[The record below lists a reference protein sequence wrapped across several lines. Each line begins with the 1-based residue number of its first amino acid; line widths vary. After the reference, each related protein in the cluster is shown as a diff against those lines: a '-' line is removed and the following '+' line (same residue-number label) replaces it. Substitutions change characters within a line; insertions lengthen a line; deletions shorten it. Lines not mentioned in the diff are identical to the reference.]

1 MQRSAQGYWL
11 ADAGPVVAR
20 PVLAERVSADVVVIG
35 GGYLGMWTAWHL
47 RAAGATVALLEADEC
62 GHGPSGRNGG
72 FLNGM
77 WERVG
82 ELEELFGREAALAV
96 ARAAAESIDLIDAWC
111 AAQGVDAHL
120 VRAPM
125 LEVSAAPGQD
135 GVWGD
140 AVAAARAMGRG
151 DELVEVDAAGARA
164 VCDSP
169 LFRGGVLWQ
178 GAATVH
184 PARLALGL
192 RGALI
197 AAGVEVY
204 EHSRVVGVEDGAD
217 GVVVR
222 VDGGG
227 AVRAGA
233 GVLAINHA
241 SAGVK
246 PLRGALSVASSH
258 VVATEPVPDQL
269 EALGWTGGEG
279 IGDCRTMLHYFRT
292 TRDGRVVF
300 GWGGGRMGFG
310 ARRRAALDVD
320 PGVQDAT
327 ARDLYDMLPLL
338 RGARIEHAWGGPI
351 DVSPVHLPWFGTLK
365 SLSYGFGF
373 TGNGVGPTEL
383 GGRILADLARGAS
396 SELTALPIVGGLPP
410 RSFPPEPARFAGG
423 SLIRAA
429 LVRRDDAEG
438 RGERV
443 DPVTGFVAGLP
454 RRLGLHLPR

>member
-1 MQRSAQGYWL
+1 MERSAQGFWL

-47 RAAGATVALLEADEC
+47 RAAGADVVLLESDVC

-72 FLNGM
+72 FVNGL

-82 ELEELFGREAALAV
+82 ELADQFGPRAAMALGREAAA
-96 ARAAAESIDLIDAWC
+96 SIENIDVWC
-111 AAQGVDAHL
+111 MEQGVDAHV
-120 VRAPM
+120 VRAPF

-135 GVWGD
+135 GVWED
-140 AVAAARAMGRG
+140 AVVAARALGLG
-151 DELVEVDAAGARA
+151 DEVSVLDAAGARA
-164 VCDSP
+164 ICDAP

-192 RGALI
+192 RERLVD
-197 AAGVEVY
+197 AGVRVF
-204 EHSRVVGVEDGAD
+204 EHARVAGVQDTPG
-217 GVVVR
+217 GVVAR
-222 VDGGG
+222 VGGG
-227 AVRAGA
+227 GEVRAGA

-241 SAGVK
+241 AAGVA
-246 PLRGALSVASSH
+246 PLTGALSVASSH
-258 VVATEPVPDQL
+258 VVATEPVPEL
-269 EALGWTGGEG
+269 VEALGWTGGEG

-327 ARDLYDMLPLL
+327 ARDLFEMLPAL
-338 RGARIEHAWGGPI
+338 RGVRLAHAWGGPI

-365 SLSYGFGF
+365 SMHYGFGF
-373 TGNGVGPTEL
+373 TGNGVGPSEL
-383 GGRILADLARGAS
+383 GGRILADLARGVS
-396 SELTALPIVGGLPP
+396 SPLTALPIVGGLPP
-410 RSFPPEPARFAGG
+410 KRFPPEPLRFAGG
-423 SLIRAA
+423 SVIRAA
-429 LVRRDDAEG
+429 LVRRDDAEA
-438 RGERV
+438 RGARV
-443 DPVTGFVAGLP
+443 DPLTGLVAALPGL
-454 RRLGLHLPR
+454 LGLHLPR